1 MGRIQSEG
9 AFPSLK
15 RKARGSELGGE
26 REVEGKRAEDG
37 IMLILILFL
46 IVMC

>member
-1 MGRIQSEG
+1 MR
-9 AFPSLK
+9 FFHLK
-15 RKARGSELGGE
+15 GEARDSELGGE